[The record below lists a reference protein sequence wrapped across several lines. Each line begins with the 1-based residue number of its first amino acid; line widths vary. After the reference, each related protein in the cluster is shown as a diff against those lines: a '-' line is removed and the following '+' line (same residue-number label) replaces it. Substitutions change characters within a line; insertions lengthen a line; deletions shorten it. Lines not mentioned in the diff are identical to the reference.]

1 MRLRY
6 RPFTADPFAVA
17 VERAEQSYEQLAL
30 PASPLPLSLDETC
43 SVSFADACI
52 ALQPVPMM
60 LPEEGTALK
69 SSAAMTQAFQES
81 MLKAGHARAC

>member
-52 ALQPVPMM
+52 ALQPVPMVI
-60 LPEEGTALK
+60 PEDTALK
-69 SSAAMTQAFQES
+69 SSAAMKQAFQES
-81 MLKAGHARAC
+81 MLKAGCPAR